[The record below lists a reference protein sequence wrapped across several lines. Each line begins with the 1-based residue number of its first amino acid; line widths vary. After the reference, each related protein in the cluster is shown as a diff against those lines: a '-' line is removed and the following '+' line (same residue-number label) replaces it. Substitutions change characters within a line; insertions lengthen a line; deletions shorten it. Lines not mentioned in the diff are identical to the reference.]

1 MIAANN
7 KMSTIAGTVFEYA
20 ASIAAPA
27 SIISLTTGTMVE
39 TFPGCVFAQQ
49 ETGEHSDQQKDK
61 QRYRK
66 LPTGG

>member
-1 MIAANN
+1 MIAPNN

-39 TFPGCVFAQQ
+39 TFLGCGLIRDCSEMTCQI
-49 ETGEHSDQQKDK
+49 SC
-61 QRYRK
+61 
-66 LPTGG
+66 